1 LLEKRSSLLR
11 PNREKEPLKALAAV
25 AAVCAPALSSPALAQ
40 DAKSL
45 PYSFVPKTGVFIGA
59 GGSFNWDWFD
69 QSLQGVSGVTDVL
82 IGPNLV
88 ADGQAGGPPANFDRD
103 DSGLAFDAE
112 LGYVQRLGDGP
123 WLGGIKFS
131 YKYLNLASDDHN
143 ISIPQ
148 EGSFTTT
155 GGTPVTIPFMGF
167 VPIRTS
173 QIKIRN
179 QLALIPYVGRSFGRF
194 YLYAGGGPAL
204 FDIESEI
211 IDAVGF
217 AEIGGNTVSVTG
229 EPANFSSSDWVWGG
243 AAQVGVDYYLAP
255 TWFLDANY
263 TFAQS
268 AEYKIKYSSPF
279 TNQNGPLT
287 SEGTANLFA
296 RQQVTSHSFGITL
309 NKVF

>member
-1 LLEKRSSLLR
+1 MIKASAAAAALCVLTFSSS
-11 PNREKEPLKALAAV
+11 ALAE
-25 AAVCAPALSSPALAQ
+25 

-45 PYSFVPKTGVFIGA
+45 ASIFAPKTGWFIGA
-59 GGSFNWDWFD
+59 GGSFDWDRFD
-69 QSLQGVSGVTDVL
+69 QSLQGISGVTDVL
-82 IGPNLV
+82 IGPDLV

-103 DSGLAFDAE
+103 DFGLGFDAE
-112 LGYVQRLGDGP
+112 LGYVQKLGDGP

-155 GGTPVTIPFMGF
+155 VGTPVTIPFTGF

-204 FDIESEI
+204 FDIESKI

-243 AAQVGVDYYLAP
+243 AAQIGVDYYLAP

>member
-1 LLEKRSSLLR
+1 MI
-11 PNREKEPLKALAAV
+11 KASAAAV
-25 AAVCAPALSSPALAQ
+25 ALCVLTLATSALAQ
-40 DAKSL
+40 DPKSL
-45 PYSFVPKTGVFIGA
+45 ASTFVPKTGFFVGA
-59 GGSFNWDWFD
+59 GGSVDWDRFD
-69 QSLQGVSGVTDVL
+69 QSLQGISGVTDVL
-82 IGPNLV
+82 IGPDLI

-103 DSGLAFDAE
+103 DSGLAFAAE
-112 LGYVQRLGDGP
+112 LGYVQRWGDGP
-123 WLGGIKFS
+123 WLGGIKLS
-131 YKYLNLASDDHN
+131 YKYLNLASDGHN
-143 ISIPQ
+143 VSIPQ

-155 GGTPVTIPFMGF
+155 VGTRVTIPFTGF
-167 VPIRTS
+167 VPIRNS

-194 YLYAGGGPAL
+194 YVYAGGGPAL
-204 FDIESEI
+204 FDIESKI

-217 AEIGGNTVSVTG
+217 AVIGGNTVSVTG

-243 AAQVGVDYYLAP
+243 AAQIGVDYYLAP

-296 RQQVTSHSFGITL
+296 CQQFTSHSFGITL